1 MTNSKLVGFSILSFL
16 ASIAGIVV
24 SFLLLREDIL
34 STAKTLFEFFPI
46 KYGVIPSSTW
56 NGAIVLGLFTSVL
69 QIVSASVALSS
80 RYGTWT
86 RLLALVS
93 LVASAWFDNWTDIVF
108 RSGYLTGNTQ
118 IATISTLAFYT
129 FGSEIT
135 QSLSWIVF
143 LNIWRVAI
151 SDFMWG
157 WAKLG
162 AGFNSIKSEWRKFQ
176 SAAKRSEDKER
187 GTESEIT
194 YKPSQPS
201 PRPTSSIHKPS
212 NQSNQNLGRPTPKP
226 VNYIKPAY
234 DKSTNPTYHPVSYQP
249 NAKPITDDDI

>member
-1 MTNSKLVGFSILSFL
+1 MTNSKIVGFSILSFL
-16 ASIAGIVV
+16 AAIAGIIV
-24 SFLLLREDIL
+24 SFLLLREDVL
-34 STAKTLFEFFPI
+34 STAKTLFEFFPM

-86 RLLALVS
+86 RLLALMS

-162 AGFNSIKSEWRKFQ
+162 AGFSSIKSEWRKFQ
-176 SAAKRSEDKER
+176 SAARRVEDKER
-187 GTESEIT
+187 GTESET
-194 YKPSQPS
+194 SRPSQPS
-201 PRPTSSIHKPS
+201 HRPSSSTNRPTSSTLRPNFTPAPKPSHKPE
-212 NQSNQNLGRPTPKP
+212 
-226 VNYIKPAY
+226 
-234 DKSTNPTYHPVSYQP
+234 PTYHPISYQP
-249 NAKPITDDDI
+249 MIKPEEDM